1 METLTTESVKEI
13 GSFVNSYGTNHKFE
27 IKFTNGTIAQ
37 YWCLKHENAAKYFPV
52 GQENSYELS
61 QMDQRNGSKLTKVK
75 PVPAAQKPT
84 QAPAQG
90 QQARP
95 SSGGGNWKGETVPST
110 LFNNALLCSVNLVN
124 EGKLSVDQIPAS
136 TERFIDIIVKQYL
149 KYNEK

>member
-61 QMDQRNGSKLTKVK
+61 TMDQRNGSKLTKVK
-75 PVPAAQKPT
+75 PIPAAQKPT

-90 QQARP
+90 QQGRS

-110 LFNNALLCSVNLVN
+110 LFNTALMESVKLCLGDKIKS
-124 EGKLSVDQIPAS
+124 DQIIAS
-136 TERFIDIIVKQYL
+136 TEKFLEVLTSNYL
-149 KYNEK
+149 KHNQK